1 MAATCSLR
9 VRAHEKADSVSIRIR
24 EIDVQHVFLAVLKF
38 VLQIA
43 IILIFNKFVNFVSNN
58 NNAEWH

>member
-1 MAATCSLR
+1 M
-9 VRAHEKADSVSIRIR
+9 SIRIR